1 MSTTAIVILN
11 WNGVD
16 FLRQFLPS
24 VTSNSASFDIIVADN
39 ASTDNSITFLENNYP
54 KIKIILNTSNAGFA
68 KGYNDALLQLQGH
81 YDYYLLLNSDI
92 EVTQNW
98 LTPLINVLDNNETI
112 AGVQPKVL
120 SFHRKDYF
128 EHAGA
133 AGGMMDKNYYP
144 FCRGRI
150 FDTVEKDTGQYDY
163 PSEVFWTSG
172 ACMLIRASVFHKL
185 GGFDGSFFA
194 HMEEIDLCWR
204 AKNQGHKFMVEP
216 ASVVYHV
223 GGGTLNY
230 ESPRKTFL
238 NFRNSLFMIHKNH
251 EGWLFGKIFYR
262 LVLDGIA
269 GAKYALSLKFK
280 HVGAILKA
288 HFAYYGQ
295 CATLSKKRKELKNQR
310 KSPSTKGL
318 FSGSILFNYFVKGVK
333 KFDELDK
340 KRFY

>member
-92 EVTQNW
+92 EVTKNW

-150 FDTVEKDTGQYDY
+150 FDTVEKDAGQYDY

-185 GGFDGSFFA
+185 GGFDASFFA

-269 GAKYALSLKFK
+269 GAKYAFSLKFN

-288 HFAYYGQ
+288 HYAYYGQ
-295 CATLSKKRKELKNQR
+295 CSTLSNKRKELKNQR

-318 FSGSILFNYFVKGVK
+318 FSASILLNYFVKGVK

>member
-1 MSTTAIVILN
+1 MAKDISVVILN
-11 WNGVD
+11 WNGKKFLEKFLDNVIENSPEAEIVIADNNSTDDSVD
-16 FLRQFLPS
+16 FIL
-24 VTSNSASFDIIVADN
+24 
-39 ASTDNSITFLENNYP
+39 NNYP
-54 KIKIILNTSNAGFA
+54 DLRLIINKENGGYA
-68 KGYNDALLQLQGH
+68 KGYNDCLKQIESK
-81 YDYYLLLNSDI
+81 YYVLLNSDI
-92 EVTQNW
+92 EVTENW
-98 LTPLINVLDNNETI
+98 LTPIVEVLDNDHSV
-112 AGVQPKVL
+112 AGVQPKIL
-120 SFHRKDYF
+120 SFHRKEYF

-150 FDTVEKDTGQYDY
+150 FDAVEKDAGQYDY
-163 PSEVFWTSG
+163 PAEVFWTSG

-185 GGFDGSFFA
+185 GGFDETFFA

-216 ASVVYHV
+216 ISVVYHV

-238 NFRNSLFMIHKNH
+238 NFRNSLYMIHKNH
-251 EGWLFGKIFYR
+251 DGWLFGKIFSR

-269 GAKYALSLKFK
+269 GAKYAFSLKFK

-295 CATLSKKRKELKNQR
+295 CTALSKKRKELKKQR
-310 KSPSTKGL
+310 NNPSTKGL
-318 FSGSILFNYFVKGVK
+318 FRGSILFNYFVKGEK
-333 KFDELDK
+333 KFDQLDK
-340 KRFY
+340 KRF